1 MGMFSEILQAQQ
13 PTEEGPDTVGQ
24 SLRKGWDAG
33 IQGSLS
39 QLNSAAGLVGETMGF
54 DGFAKNRYDAAK
66 AQQEEAARVGPQIRE
81 SGQVDS
87 LRTGL
92 NYAAGVVGGSAPAF
106 LAAIGAGALT
116 GGAALP
122 ALAASTAV
130 MAPLEIGDVIQRQQS
145 DPEAMRAS
153 AGDRL
158 RDAVIG
164 GGASALAQGVVPAA
178 VGGKLVGR
186 GASRAAERSFM
197 GNVAHNVVGGAAM
210 EGVAEGG
217 GDAIK
222 QFAANQGKPLDWG
235 SIRENAIGG
244 MVGGGAMGG
253 VGLAA
258 DTLVSAPVK
267 TWIGAKGMAQDGL
280 QAGKNT
286 LAGAQEAVDPVWAQ
300 IKPSVDAGV
309 AAMRSGAANAWEAM
323 PESVK
328 GAGEFLKTSFEDQTA
343 DAVAALKRIKEA
355 DDIPDAIKQQALES
369 GKSLGL
375 AANRAYV
382 WSVDQ
387 TRDAMGMA
395 KAAVPQ
401 SISDRL
407 RGLTTP
413 KDDTIDRVAAGT
425 PLGDEDFTNATP
437 DMLQRSDS
445 KAAEWAKTKGAELLN
460 RTSLSD
466 EKKAQLTQALSD
478 VTDQTNRAVVA
489 GIAKSTQAF
498 DALSKRVDAAYE
510 GIKAGIAESRAK
522 GGTKKSEDYSGFERQ
537 VVERAAPILQETHP
551 ELFEAEGAKLLKR
564 IGATL
569 SMFMRSAADGQMV
582 RLKTLNGVVED
593 MLGKEP
599 AERVLDSL
607 YGLIEGN
614 EQQVNNFYKVRA
626 EMDAEAKTR
635 EPLEAILTKFST
647 NEAAERSGINSDP
660 KEWASFLRDW
670 AHGRLTEG
678 MPSAKAAF
686 EDERVRTA
694 VTKHF
699 GTKSK
704 NILAALD
711 REMEQVRKDSGV
723 GKNQFDSDEIIEDAG
738 DKDSEEKDVD
748 SRYFDAKGESSDAPQ
763 LYDHPDLAK
772 GKAGFKSATQQAL
785 NRFRVAN
792 PDSRVYFVPLRDYAK
807 AHNLSEAEML
817 VIADGKN
824 PSEVGYVKAERIKD
838 DDSLRQNEIR
848 RMRMEGKYVQT
859 KAQKIA
865 GSKDVNPDAI
875 KIPGT
880 ERDYYDSKRIANVM
894 HSRDVENWTEAEGST
909 GWAGR
914 MAHKFAEGIAALS
927 VLHGVE
933 IKVRDDQ
940 VIATIGERDL
950 TWGDAKKIMREVD
963 TVSSKGTD
971 ADRASDLLRRKAE
984 RDYEK
989 AMTAVPKEDR
999 PNVRLQTDKDTGTGV
1014 PDLFSSTSSPALRN
1028 AQRHAEADLRDSV
1041 ADLSDR
1047 ELGSMINKLTEGRD
1061 AILEPLEAQIK
1072 AEVAEELGKARFGSN
1087 KSNQIYREVR
1097 KRIKDARKNESTN
1110 LPLFDRIIQSLEYE
1124 QDKRSGED
1132 RRSTVMDVG
1141 NESRQ
1146 GLAVGK
1152 AAQRAAEGKQYSAE
1166 SRADTPTARVRAQ
1179 SAQLDAASKSRGVG
1193 RIGEAPGIGSGRT
1206 EGDPEGNI
1214 HDSAATMSAKDL
1226 ERNTQELRVQFPNT
1240 KEVLSRA
1247 ALIME
1252 SESPIRKKLYDR
1264 VAKLVTNSA
1273 VMSGRDL
1280 DALIESARRD
1290 SIVDFNSVVNDTARK
1305 YADRIVAPGVKAE
1318 DFPSKRGPIQKNPVR
1333 FDSKGRALTDNR
1345 AVDVNSADDDYSRVA
1360 PTARKVGVA
1369 DKGSKLG
1376 ANPARSNAVGST
1388 GDANSQ
1394 VIDAISRALNIGGLG
1409 VDRSGAEPLGGKF
1422 TDAIQDVIDKLRNE
1436 PNENQTLDG
1445 SAESVNNVETALHD
1459 EAQQKLAKLV
1469 DSVVNT
1475 EKWPETIK
1483 GMERFLVAAKQRYE
1497 HLKATYNDDTS
1508 KEDAVTFYKLKD
1520 MFSPTADLFMN
1531 FTETDGFDALSEK
1544 EQERLYDLAESLT
1557 KEGTPDPKPVAAKKA
1572 AFLERAVSGDKDL
1585 IKELSTSNDAKGLQ
1599 RAVEALYDVQG
1610 ADAVLQAANSRLG
1623 ELMQN
1628 PDVAYGLQTK
1638 KYSLDATRATGT
1650 PLTAKGREQIKAYL
1664 RSTTPWASVAFPNM
1678 PHAGEF
1684 TMEQGEAIVRVSAH
1698 ALNPTSVAYHESLH
1712 AFFQHLN
1719 DGKMADVMKT
1729 VMQTASKPAVTAR
1742 LRELLAHS
1750 PEAQG
1755 QLSDAEERAAYMYQF
1770 WAQGDEKLIAAMGE
1784 KPTSS
1789 FSKLADYFRKL
1800 LGVWSNDERALHIL
1814 DYFSS
1819 GEYGANVGKPNAAYE
1834 AMMETGRNA
1843 ALDKLGDMAHGFME
1857 MGEAVWGAG
1866 SANLRDSGIPALGK
1880 LADMVKRKS
1889 TGEGTDAGYL
1899 PAARIA
1905 RAEYLDKL
1913 ANTIGSMDE
1922 AVAHEALEA
1931 LQTGTTAKGADAER
1945 VRAAVRKTLDD
1956 MYGYLTKAGVRVN
1969 DMGLGKDYFPR
1980 RWDATYLS
1988 KNKQKFLDM
1997 ARNYPE
2003 WHNPEATFNRLI
2015 STDGSEIPV
2024 VERPGMASKQER
2036 LLSFISAEDAAP
2048 FMSKNLYQIMNSYVS
2063 QATRRAEW
2071 ARRFTDTN
2079 KVLENLLDQAA
2090 KQGATSK
2097 QIAEAKRFVQGVN
2110 GTLGD
2115 NINPNLRRYMGNM
2128 MVYQNLRLLPL
2139 AVFSSAVDPLGITVR
2154 GGTVGQA
2161 WKTFMRA
2168 IREVPAGL
2176 KGQEIKDHW
2185 TDVAETL
2192 GVIESATLNNALGSL
2207 YLQGAVGDTARRI
2220 NDKFFRFNL
2229 MEQFNRS
2236 MHVGA
2241 TEAAVK
2247 FLMKHKDLKGPHS
2260 ARYLAELGL
2269 KPSDIQIAGGR
2280 VKLTT
2285 AEGLTE
2291 AQAAKIKSAVNM
2303 WVDGAILRPDAAD
2316 KPVWM
2321 NDPKYMLVA
2330 HLKQFV
2336 YAFQHTILART
2347 VHEFKHGNAGPALAL
2362 TSYVPFMLIADGMKD
2377 FLVNAGDEPEWKK
2390 AWGPGQYLAN
2400 SVERAGLLGVGQFG
2414 VDTLTGR
2421 AGTLT
2426 GPTIEQLGEA
2436 VQVGGGNKQF
2446 KSMFIHSMPANAVY
2460 APMLKAG
2467 RDEHFHPDE

>member
-1 MGMFSEILQAQQ
+1 MGLLA
-13 PTEEGPDTVGQ
+13 D
-24 SLRKGWDAG
+24 SLRER
-33 IQGSLS
+33 
-39 QLNSAAGLVGETMGF
+39 GLVGPSEQQPAGSTFSTGVT
-54 DGFAKNRYDAAK
+54 GEFAKGLNSGLTGIGGGLRAMAGTVGEALGADEFAQSQYTQARAAQTQ
-66 AQQEEAARVGPQIRE
+66 AQREAPRVTSYKDVG
-81 SGQVDS
+81 S
-87 LRTGL
+87 LRDAVHYGAGL
-92 NYAAGVVGGSAPAF
+92 LGGSAPSIAV
-106 LAAIGAGALT
+106 GAGAALAT
-116 GGAALP
+116 GGGAIPGLIAG
-122 ALAASTAV
+122 ALAQTPIEA
-130 MAPLEIGDVIQRQQS
+130 GDVAMKQLD
-145 DPEAMRAS
+145 DPEAMATGAGERSLRQLGGGLVS
-153 AGDRL
+153 AGLQSVVPNMLAGKIAGRTAGEAAKKTTGQIVRSNL
-158 RDAVIG
+158 AAVPQEG
-164 GGASALAQGVVPAA
+164 FFEGASDALKQTAANENRDLDWDSITESA
-178 VGGKLVGR
+178 VGG
-186 GASRAAERSFM
+186 A
-197 GNVAHNVVGGAAM
+197 VA
-210 EGVAEGG
+210 
-217 GDAIK
+217 
-222 QFAANQGKPLDWG
+222 
-235 SIRENAIGG
+235 
-244 MVGGGAMGG
+244 GGAMST
-253 VGLAA
+253 VGAGAEILQ
-258 DTLVSAPVK
+258 SAPTK
-267 TWIGAKGMAQDGL
+267 SWIGAKGMAQDAL
-280 QAGKNT
+280 RSTKDT
-286 LAGAQEAVDPVWAQ
+286 LDPIWAD

-355 DDIPDAIKQQALES
+355 DDIPAEIKKQAMES
-369 GKSLGL
+369 GKALGL

-387 TRDAMGMA
+387 TRGLAGKAKDAAPEDIG
-395 KAAVPQ
+395 
-401 SISDRL
+401 SRL

-413 KDDTIDRVAAGT
+413 KDDTVDRVAAGM
-425 PLGDEDFTNATP
+425 PIGDEDPSIPGAVERG
-437 DMLQRSDS
+437 DA

-460 RTSLSD
+460 RTGLSD
-466 EKKAQLTQALSD
+466 EKKAQLTQALGD
-478 VTDQTNRAVVA
+478 VTDQANRAVVA
-489 GIAKSTQAF
+489 SIAKGTEAF
-498 DALSKRVDAAYE
+498 DALSRRVNKAYE
-510 GIKAGIAESRAK
+510 GMKAGIEQKRAE

-537 VVERAAPILQETHP
+537 VVERAVPILQESHP
-551 ELFEAEGAKLLKR
+551 ELFEAEGAKVLARVGKT
-564 IGATL
+564 I
-569 SMFMRSAADGQMV
+569 SMFVRAAADGQTV
-582 RLKTLNGVVED
+582 RMKTLNGVVED
-593 MLGKEP
+593 MLGKDT
-599 AERVLDSL
+599 AHQVLDSM
-607 YGLIEGN
+607 YSLIEGN
-614 EQQVNNFYKVRA
+614 EDQVNNFYKVRA

-635 EPLEAILTKFST
+635 EPLEAILAKFST

-699 GTKSK
+699 GTKAK

-711 REMEQVRKDSGV
+711 REVEQTHKDSGV
-723 GKNQFDSDEIIEDAG
+723 GKNQFDSDEAIAADNEQ
-738 DKDSEEKDVD
+738 DSEEKDVE
-748 SRYFDAKGESSDAPQ
+748 SRYLDASGEGSESPK

-785 NRFRVAN
+785 NRFRTAN

-807 AHNLSEAEML
+807 AHNLSEEEMHVL
-817 VIADGKN
+817 SGGAD

-838 DDSLRQNEIR
+838 DDSLRPNEIR
-848 RMRMEGKYVQT
+848 RMTM
-859 KAQKIA
+859 A
-865 GSKDVNPDAI
+865 SKFVKNKRGVMNPDAI
-875 KIPGT
+875 NVPGT
-880 ERDYYDSKRIANVM
+880 TTNYDSKRIANVM
-894 HSRDVENWTEAEGST
+894 HNRSKDEWSEAERAT
-909 GWAGR
+909 GWEGR
-914 MAHKFAEGIAALS
+914 MARKFTEGIAALS
-927 VLHGVE
+927 AMHGKNLE
-933 IKVRDDQ
+933 VRDDQ
-940 VIATIGERDL
+940 VIATSGGKDL
-950 TWGDAKKIMREVD
+950 TWGEAKKGMA
-963 TVSSKGTD
+963 KTD
-971 ADRASDLLRRKAE
+971 
-984 RDYEK
+984 
-989 AMTAVPKEDR
+989 
-999 PNVRLQTDKDTGTGV
+999 
-1014 PDLFSSTSSPALRN
+1014 TSSLPDFLKN
-1028 AQRHAEADLRDSV
+1028 ATKGELKLHEIIP
-1041 ADLSDR
+1041 DLSDT
-1047 ELGSMINKLTEGRD
+1047 ELKSSITKVTDARD
-1061 AILEPLEAQIK
+1061 AILEPIEAQIK
-1072 AEVAEELGKARFGSN
+1072 EEVADEMGKGKYGSN
-1087 KSNQIYREVR
+1087 KADQIYREVR
-1097 KRIKDARKNESTN
+1097 KRVKQAMQDESTG
-1110 LPLFDRIIQSLEYE
+1110 LPKLVRLLQGLEYE

-1132 RRSTVMDVG
+1132 RRSMVMDTAS
-1141 NESRQ
+1141 ESRQ
-1146 GLAVGK
+1146 GIALGKVAV
-1152 AAQRAAEGKQYSAE
+1152 REAEGKQYRAE
-1166 SRADTPTARVRAQ
+1166 ERGGAIKDGAAFGVLTKFLGGIDPRVEAQ
-1179 SAQLDAASKSRGVG
+1179 NAQLDATDKTQGLG
-1193 RIGEAPGIGSGRT
+1193 MTGEAPGVGSGRT
-1206 EGDPEGNI
+1206 EGDPDGNI

-1226 ERNTQELRVQFPNT
+1226 ERNTQELSAKFPDV
-1240 KEVLSRA
+1240 KEILSRA

-1252 SESPIRKKLYDR
+1252 SESPMRQKLYDR
-1264 VAKLVTNSA
+1264 VVKLAMNSA
-1273 VMSGRDL
+1273 AMSGKDRDVL
-1280 DALIESARRD
+1280 LESARRD
-1290 SIVDFNSVVNDTARK
+1290 SIVEFNSVVNDMARK
-1305 YADRIVAPGVKAE
+1305 YADRIVAPGAKAE
-1318 DFPSKRGPIQKNPVR
+1318 PKADLTKVTLDKYREYITNPPEDFDI
-1333 FDSKGRALTDNR
+1333 DRAKEIAAWAKEQEERLT
-1345 AVDVNSADDDYSRVA
+1345 
-1360 PTARKVGVA
+1360 K
-1369 DKGSKLG
+1369 K
-1376 ANPARSNAVGST
+1376 
-1388 GDANSQ
+1388 
-1394 VIDAISRALNIGGLG
+1394 SRALEKEGGDEY
-1409 VDRSGAEPLGGKF
+1409 DR
-1422 TDAIQDVIDKLRNE
+1422 
-1436 PNENQTLDG
+1436 LDG
-1445 SAESVNNVETALHD
+1445 L
-1459 EAQQKLAKLV
+1459 
-1469 DSVVNT
+1469 
-1475 EKWPETIK
+1475 
-1483 GMERFLVAAKQRYE
+1483 R
-1497 HLKATYNDDTS
+1497 
-1508 KEDAVTFYKLKD
+1508 
-1520 MFSPTADLFMN
+1520 
-1531 FTETDGFDALSEK
+1531 FDARMLKEK
-1544 EQERLYDLAESLT
+1544 ANEVVKNESGRLEIER
-1557 KEGTPDPKPVAAKKA
+1557 EGTPDPKAVAAKKA

-1585 IKELSTSNDAKGLQ
+1585 IKELSTSDDAKGLQ
-1599 RAVEALYDVQG
+1599 RAVEALYDVRG
-1610 ADAVLQAANSRLG
+1610 ADAALQAANTRLG
-1623 ELMQN
+1623 ELVAGS
-1628 PDVAYGLQTK
+1628 PDVAYGMGIK
-1638 KYSLDATRATGT
+1638 KYSLESGQGETDGRARLITRLAGARRSEFAHADEAEVFIRSEGKVSFGPVQGGTKFFFSDSRSTHAYVVAPEHLAAIKYNLKVKPLERHADVLAYFAVQHAFLDRSTGEFQSFTSHPSSPTGKWLESQDAVEPTGEFFGDGVTPINRVVGVTARQNSDFLADALAYAKHIEKSDQIYVDWERITGARKGKRGSGMFDATQATGT

-1678 PHAGEF
+1678 SHAGEF
-1684 TMEQGEAIVRVSAH
+1684 TMEQGEAVVRVSAH

-1719 DGKMADVMKT
+1719 DGKMADVIKT

-1750 PEAQG
+1750 PEARA
-1755 QLSDAEERAAYMYQF
+1755 QLKDAEERAAYMYQF

-1784 KPTSS
+1784 KSTT
-1789 FSKLADYFRKL
+1789 FFGKLADYFRKL

-1814 DYFSS
+1814 EYFSS
-1819 GEYGANVGKPNAAYE
+1819 GEYGANVGKPDAAYE

-1843 ALDKLGDMAHGFME
+1843 ALDKLGDMAHSFME

-1866 SANLRDSGIPALGK
+1866 SANLRDSGIPALAK
-1880 LADMVKRKS
+1880 IADLVKRKS
-1889 TGEGTDAGYL
+1889 TDEGTDAGYL

-1913 ANTIGSMDE
+1913 ANTIGSVDE

-1931 LQTGTTAKGADAER
+1931 LQAGTTTKGVDAER
-1945 VRAAVRKTLDD
+1945 VRIAVRATLDD

-2003 WHNPEATFNRLI
+2003 WHNPEATFNRLV
-2015 STDGSEIPV
+2015 SADGSEMPI

-2079 KVLENLLDQAA
+2079 EVLEDLLSQAT
-2090 KQGATSK
+2090 KQGATAK
-2097 QIAEAKRFVQGVN
+2097 QIDEAKRFVQGVN

-2139 AVFSSAVDPLGITVR
+2139 AVFSSVVDPMGLVVR
-2154 GGTVGQA
+2154 GGSVGQA
-2161 WKTFMRA
+2161 WKTFTRA

-2176 KGQEIKDHW
+2176 KGQEVQDYW
-2185 TDVAETL
+2185 TDMAETL

-2269 KPSDIQIAGGR
+2269 KPSDIQITGGR

-2467 RDEHFHPDE
+2467 RDEHFHPGE